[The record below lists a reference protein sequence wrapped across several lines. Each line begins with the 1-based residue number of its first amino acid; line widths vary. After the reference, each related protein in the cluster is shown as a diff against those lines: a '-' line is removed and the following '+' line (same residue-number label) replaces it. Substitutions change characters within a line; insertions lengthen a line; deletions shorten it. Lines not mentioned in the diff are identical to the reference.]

1 VDGQGKGG
9 TRYDG
14 VEGTVAT
21 QTTGRRAATDTMPA
35 VAKLAPGP
43 GHVALTERPV
53 PIPGP
58 GQVRI
63 AVRAAG
69 ICGTDLHI
77 LHDEFPARPPVTL
90 GHEVAGV
97 VEAVGQGVGRVREGD
112 RVTTETYFHLCGV
125 CRFCRDGAPNLC
137 PERRSIGSAVDG
149 GFAPFVVVPERNV
162 RPLPPRLPFRAGAL
176 TEPLACVV
184 HGALEL
190 PKLTAGD
197 LAVVAGPGAI
207 GLLTLQV
214 ARAAGAT
221 VVVLGTA
228 ADERRLA
235 LARQLGAARTIDVGA
250 EDAGEVVRGMGGG
263 WGADVVYECS
273 GAGPSALGLL
283 GLVRRRGQY
292 AQIGLFGKPV
302 AWDLD
307 QVCYKEL
314 RATGSNAS
322 VPSAW
327 DTALRLLAD
336 GAVDTGALVSDAFPL
351 DRWEDAFA
359 RFERK
364 EGVKLVL
371 EPDPEAAP
379 AGVAGG
385 ASSTLA

>member
-1 VDGQGKGG
+1 MPGP
-9 TRYDG
+9 TP
-14 VEGTVAT
+14 
-21 QTTGRRAATDTMPA
+21 GRATMPA
-35 VAKLAPGP
+35 VTKTAPGD
-43 GHVALTERPV
+43 GNVALAEHLEPT
-53 PIPGP
+53 PGP

-69 ICGTDLHI
+69 VCGTDLHI
-77 LHDEFPARPPVTL
+77 LHDEFPTKPPVIL
-90 GHEVAGV
+90 GHEIAGV
-97 VEAVGQGVGRVREGD
+97 VDAVGAGVARVRAGD
-112 RVTTETYFHLCGV
+112 RVTTETYYHTCGS

-137 PERRSIGSAVDG
+137 PERRSIGSAVNG

-162 RPLPPRLPFRAGAL
+162 RALPDGLPFRAAAL

-207 GLLTLQV
+207 GLLTLQA

-228 ADERRLA
+228 ADAHRLA
-235 LARQLGAARTIDVGA
+235 LARSLGAARTIDVGV
-250 EDAGEVVRGMGGG
+250 EDAGEVVRAMSGG

-273 GAGPSALGLL
+273 GAGPSAQGLL
-283 GLVRRRGQY
+283 GLARRRGQY

-314 RATGSNAS
+314 RVTGSNAS

-336 GAVDTGALVSDAFPL
+336 GRVDTGALVSDAFPL
-351 DRWEDAFA
+351 DRWDEAFA
-359 RFERK
+359 RFERR

-371 EPDPEAAP
+371 EP
-379 AGVAGG
+379 AG
-385 ASSTLA
+385 